1 VIQEPLDV
9 AQNGSALAKTGGI
22 IVSAV
27 AVNSTAGKAKLV
39 VGRPG
44 LANVVSEMAIGDAV
58 LFETP
63 DGLFAEVRL
72 LSISY
77 PKATVLLSQVAPRR
91 GIAGGFVD
99 QDASNSRFTT
109 EEVARIGTSM
119 EQILEMVDEW
129 SEASPE
135 QLAFTAGKLKY
146 IEEAA
151 SRMGRKDWMNLALG
165 TMTSI
170 IVTAAFTSGI
180 AKALLQAADIALSW
194 VFGGGMKLLP

>member
-1 VIQEPLDV
+1 VIQETLDV
-9 AQNGSALAKTGGI
+9 AQNDSALAKTGGI

-27 AVNSTAGKAKLV
+27 AVNSTAGKARLV

-63 DGLFAEVRL
+63 DGLFEVRL

-77 PKATVLLSQVAPRR
+77 PKATVLLSQVAPRP

-119 EQILEMVDEW
+119 EQILEMVDER

-135 QLAFTAGKLKY
+135 QLAFIAGKLKY
-146 IEEAA
+146 MEAAA

-170 IVTAAFTSGI
+170 IVTAAFTPGI